1 MKVATKWYQSFGG
14 TLKIIQKMLLL
25 LLLLQWSNM
34 VRGSDHDWNADRRIV
49 WLQNPWTQPPTGDA
63 YWNQLSSLV
72 KASILQWK
80 FPGYQ
85 RFKVRWWKSLSNEV
99 SGIHILTKNYA
110 LEIQPN
116 FSTPSLWKLA
126 VVQLAPVCQRLCW
139 RKLLQAESFRYS
151 NHIWYKGRGPWEDAG
166 CCNLFAL
173 PLLEAFWH
181 PPWNKR
187 LPQRQN
193 HSHNIQWRTNR
204 NIKLPRRQKKT
215 SAKMHQ

>member
-1 MKVATKWYQSFGG
+1 MPIEISF
-14 TLKIIQKMLLL
+14 L
-25 LLLLQWSNM
+25 
-34 VRGSDHDWNADRRIV
+34 V
-49 WLQNPWTQPPTGDA
+49 
-63 YWNQLSSLV
+63 LSRP
-72 KASILQWK
+72 SILQWK

-99 SGIHILTKNYA
+99 SRKHVLTKNYA

-193 HSHNIQWRTNR
+193 HSHDIQWRTNR